1 MTKVGFPHMSCKPV
15 DLATCVNN
23 HELFDADADCDVN
36 FFPKEHHFGGFVT
49 EEREQSHEIFVIN

>member
-1 MTKVGFPHMSCKPV
+1 MSCKPV